1 VGGDLYDY
9 IPVEEAGSSSNGKER
24 WAVTLGDVAG
34 KGMPAA
40 LVMAGICPEVRHL
53 VRAGVPAMDVLS
65 QVNRHVYDNGVAGRF
80 VTRLDGRHVTP
91 YEPEP
96 LSDLSRIR
104 LVDYELVFHQPF
116 SVPLKW
122 PEIVQREG
130 DDDRFR
136 ILKILKSFAAVAIFC
151 FGRKCE

>member
-1 VGGDLYDY
+1 MNESGPIKPATELRR
-9 IPVEEAGSSSNGKER
+9 NGI
-24 WAVTLGDVAG
+24 AVATYPLD
-34 KGMPAA
+34 
-40 LVMAGICPEVRHL
+40 
-53 VRAGVPAMDVLS
+53 
-65 QVNRHVYDNGVAGRF
+65 AGRLSIGRSHPSDIRLENNCVSRRHAAIERRPDGSF
-80 VTRLDGRHVTP
+80 VLTDLDSRGGTRLDGRQVTP
-91 YEPEP
+91 YKPEP